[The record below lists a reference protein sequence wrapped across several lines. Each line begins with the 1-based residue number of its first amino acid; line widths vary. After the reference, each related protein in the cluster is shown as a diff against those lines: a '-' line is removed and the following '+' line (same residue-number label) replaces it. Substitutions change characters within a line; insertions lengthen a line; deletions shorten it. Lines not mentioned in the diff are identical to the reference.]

1 MWRNY
6 WQTDMENVLEKV
18 KYSFV
23 LPAYKAKY
31 LKESIDSIINQTY
44 TDFELIIVNDAS
56 PEDVDSIV
64 NSYQDDRIQ
73 YYRNEKNIGGTDLVA
88 QWNYSISYAK
98 GEYLILAS
106 DDDIYSLEY
115 LEKMDTLVRR
125 YPETNVF
132 RCRVKRFENSGK
144 ILQIDGYEGEYL
156 TKIEYLHLWTAK
168 HIGSGIPFVIFKREA
183 LMNIGG
189 FVNYPLAW
197 FSDDATI
204 FKLADNGIGV
214 YSKETLFSFRYSNE
228 NISTAKNNKKSLVA
242 KYRATRMFYDH
253 CIEFLENYVPR
264 DEEEEHLITSIEY
277 NLVRMIRKDKVR
289 NQLRTSSL
297 HAIVSTIHEG
307 RKIGP
312 ISTFDIMMC
321 CKYPFK
327 YFFKRCFSKKYRK
340 YKK

>member
-1 MWRNY
+1 
-6 WQTDMENVLEKV
+6 MEKVLEKV

-132 RCRVKRFENSGK
+132 RCRVKRFDNSGK

-156 TKIEYLHLWTAK
+156 TKIE
-168 HIGSGIPFVIFKREA
+168 
-183 LMNIGG
+183 
-189 FVNYPLAW
+189 
-197 FSDDATI
+197 
-204 FKLADNGIGV
+204 
-214 YSKETLFSFRYSNE
+214 
-228 NISTAKNNKKSLVA
+228 
-242 KYRATRMFYDH
+242 
-253 CIEFLENYVPR
+253 
-264 DEEEEHLITSIEY
+264 
-277 NLVRMIRKDKVR
+277 
-289 NQLRTSSL
+289 
-297 HAIVSTIHEG
+297 
-307 RKIGP
+307 
-312 ISTFDIMMC
+312 
-321 CKYPFK
+321 
-327 YFFKRCFSKKYRK
+327 
-340 YKK
+340 

>member
-1 MWRNY
+1 MWGKY
-6 WQTDMENVLEKV
+6 WQAGMEKVLEKV

-31 LKESIDSIINQTY
+31 LREAIDSIINQTY

-64 NSYQDDRIQ
+64 SSYDDARIQ

-88 QWNYSISYAK
+88 QWNHCIAYAK

-106 DDDIYSLEY
+106 DDDVYSLEY
-115 LEKMDTLVRR
+115 LEKMDTLIQR

-132 RCRVKRFENSGK
+132 RCRVKRVDNSGK

-168 HIGSGIPFVIFKREA
+168 YIGSGIPFVIFKREA
-183 LMNIGG
+183 LMEIGG

-204 FKLADNGIGV
+204 LKLADNGVGV

-228 NISTAKNNKKSLVA
+228 NISTAQNTKKSLIA
-242 KYRATRMFYDH
+242 KYRATRKFYED
-253 CIEFLENYVPR
+253 CYDFITGYVPK
-264 DEEEEHLITSIEY
+264 DAEDEHLVNLIRK
-277 NLVRMIRKDKVR
+277 NLVKLIRKDKVK
-289 NQLRTSSL
+289 NQLRSSSL
-297 HAIVSTIHEG
+297 YAIVSTIPEG
-307 RKIGP
+307 RKVGP
-312 ISTFDIMMC
+312 VSTLYIMLC

-327 YFFKRCFSKKYRK
+327 YFFKRKFARKQKK
-340 YKK
+340 